1 MARPTDRPRGKKK
14 KKDPP
19 APVPPPEPDP
29 DPVPDPEPEPPPGND
44 NRIIIDPIT
53 RIEGH
58 LRIEVE
64 VTNGQVS
71 DAWSMGTLFRGIETI
86 LNGRNPE
93 DAWLFTQRLCGV
105 CTYVHGSTSV
115 RCVEDALGLTVPDN
129 ARILRNLMMGAQFL
143 HDHIVH
149 FYHLHA
155 LDWVDILSA
164 ISADPQKTAALAK
177 EISPFAPTINFG
189 AVKSR
194 LQSFAGN
201 GQLGPFAEGYWG
213 HPAYL
218 LSPEEN
224 LLLTAHYLEALHQQ
238 AKTARLHAIFGGKN
252 PHVQSLRVGG
262 VTCRYDLNNGRIAE
276 FKQLLQETR
285 DFIDAFYIPDAIL
298 VAKKYPVWAG
308 IGGSENFLAFGEFPL
323 TDQEPQSLYLP
334 RGVIFSKGS
343 VGSLNV
349 SAIKE
354 HVEHSWYAGNAA
366 LHPSNGET
374 VPNYTG
380 FDTGANYSWLK
391 APRYQDK
398 PMEVGPLARMLMAYD
413 NGNGFDE
420 AVTAINYFL
429 EKTGFGADSLYSTV
443 GRTAARALETQII
456 ADAMEVWLEDLDL
469 NGSVSR
475 SWTMPAQA
483 AGMGMNEAP
492 RGALGH
498 WINIENQ
505 KIGNYQM
512 VIPSTWNFGPRCA
525 GKKRGPVEQALIG
538 TPVADSSRPLEV
550 LRVVHSFDPCIACAV
565 HVIDTQNDRIYRVKV
580 N

>member
-1 MARPTDRPRGKKK
+1 MPKPTDLPRGKKK
-14 KKDPP
+14 EKDPP
-19 APVPPPEPDP
+19 APPPPEPT
-29 DPVPDPEPEPPPGND
+29 PGNGD
-44 NRIIIDPIT
+44 RIVIDPIT

-64 VTNGQVS
+64 VTDGVVT
-71 DAWSMGTLFRGIETI
+71 DAWSSGTLFRGIENI
-86 LNGRNPE
+86 LNGRDPA

-129 ARILRNLMMGAQFL
+129 ARILRNLLMGAQFL

-155 LDWVDILSA
+155 LDWVDIVSA
-164 ISADPQKTAALAK
+164 LDADINETAALARS
-177 EISPFAPTINFG
+177 ISPLAPEINFG

-194 LQSFAGN
+194 LASFVDN
-201 GQLGPFAEGYWG
+201 GQLGPFAQGYWG
-213 HPAYL
+213 HSGYRLTAP
-218 LSPEEN
+218 EN

-238 AKTARLHAIFGGKN
+238 AKTARMHAIFGGKN
-252 PHVQSLRVGG
+252 PHVQSLQVGG
-262 VTCRYDLNNGRIAE
+262 VTCRYDLNQQRKDE
-276 FKQLLQETR
+276 FRTLLEETS
-285 DFIDAFYIPDAIL
+285 DFINAFYIPDVLLLADRYKDW
-298 VAKKYPVWAG
+298 AK
-308 IGGSENFLAFGEFPL
+308 IGGSVNFMAFGEFPQSG
-323 TDQEPQSLYLP
+323 QEPQSLFLP
-334 RGVIFSKGS
+334 RGVIVNQGAVNPLSP
-343 VGSLNV
+343 

-354 HVEHSWYAGNAA
+354 HVEHSWYGGSTA
-366 LHPSNGET
+366 LHPSNGQT

-380 FDTGANYSWLK
+380 LNTDASYSWLK
-391 APRYQDK
+391 APRYQEQ
-398 PMEVGPLARMLMAYD
+398 PMEVGPLARILMAYD
-413 NGNGFDE
+413 NGKGFQE
-420 AVTAINYFL
+420 AVDVVQYFL
-429 EKTGFGADSLYSTV
+429 DETGLSAGDLYSTL
-443 GRTAARALETQII
+443 GRTAARALETVLI
-456 ADAMEVWLEDLDL
+456 ADAMAVWLDQLDF
-469 NGSVSR
+469 NQPISS

-525 GKKRGPVEQALIG
+525 GHKRGPVEQALID

-565 HVIDTQNDRIYRVKV
+565 HVIDTQNDRTFRVKV

>member
-1 MARPTDRPRGKKK
+1 MPKPTDLPRGKKK
-14 KKDPP
+14 DKDPP
-19 APVPPPEPDP
+19 APPPGPDP
-29 DPVPDPEPEPPPGND
+29 DPAPDPAPEPPPGGVD
-44 NRIIIDPIT
+44 RITIDPVT

-64 VTNGQVS
+64 VTDGFVS
-71 DAWSMGTLFRGIETI
+71 DAWSSGTLFRGIENI
-86 LNGRNPE
+86 LNGRDPA

-115 RCVEDALGLTVPDN
+115 RCVEDALGLTVPKN

-155 LDWVDILSA
+155 LDWVDIVSA
-164 ISADPQKTAALAK
+164 LGADIVKTASLAK
-177 EISPFAPTINFG
+177 DISPFAPTIDFG
-189 AVKSR
+189 AVKNR
-194 LQSFAGN
+194 LRSFVGTR
-201 GQLGPFAEGYWG
+201 QLGPFAEGYWG

-224 LLLTAHYLEALHQQ
+224 LLLTAHYLQALHQQ

-262 VTCRYDLNNGRIAE
+262 LTCRYDLNNGRLGE
-276 FKQLLQETR
+276 FGQLLQETR

-298 VAKKYPVWAG
+298 VAKKYSDWAG
-308 IGGSENFLAFGEFPL
+308 IGSSENFMAFGEFPR

-334 RGVIFSKGS
+334 RGVIFSQGD
-343 VGSLNV
+343 VRALNP

-354 HVEHSWYAGNAA
+354 HVEHSWYSGSTA
-366 LHPSNGET
+366 LHPSNGQT

-380 FDTGANYSWLK
+380 LNTEASYSWLK
-391 APRYQDK
+391 APRYQDQ
-398 PMEVGPLARMLMAYD
+398 PMEVGPLARILMAYN
-413 NGNGFDE
+413 NGNGLQE
-420 AVTAINYFL
+420 AVDLVQYFL
-429 EKTGFGADSLYSTV
+429 DETGFGADALYSTL
-443 GRTAARALETQII
+443 GRTAARALETVLI
-456 ADAMEVWLEDLDL
+456 ADAMTVWLDDLDL
-469 NGSVSR
+469 SGSVSQ

-525 GKKRGPVEQALIG
+525 NKNRGPVEQALIG
-538 TPVADSSRPLEV
+538 TPVSDTSRPLEV

-565 HVIDTQNDRIYRVKV
+565 HVIDTQKDRTFRVKV